1 MMCPLDCHECP
12 FSDECIDDDEY
23 IGEEELL

>member
-1 MMCPLDCHECP
+1 MFCPFDCHGCP
-12 FSDECIDDDEY
+12 FSDECLDDDEY